1 MSKKNSPSDQAS
13 DQADLI
19 YQGLEQL
26 NHNFLEAAARLSY
39 IIEDLK
45 DLPEPDPNHSKIV
58 SNNLSPLAAGGQPTD
73 KIYFPL
79 AEAHYKDA
87 SHSKR
92 LWFFLR
98 GSEIIE
104 WVPGSTVRIRPF
116 AARSRIILI
125 PSVPNGTLGQQ
136 ITYILILRSTF
147 TNTWA
152 ELTKIFNRIWNEHDW
167 VLADFDSGN
176 PRSWKKVIGIRPYP
190 EVSKAEVKS
199 LWCQQTIYPRDAD
212 SMRAAMENLRAKTD
226 FQCRFPSREGVIIA
240 FDVTFDKLMKTIEQ
254 AAEAA
259 EVELNTRGKGE
270 SDGTHH
276 IEVDEQKAENDEM
289 GIDQIDVQFQKM
301 TNLILDA
308 HNADVEPE
316 QAVDTKPG
324 SHDADAEPK
333 EIEDGQP
340 SINDTDSEPTIM
352 GDTEPSSHST
362 DTETVDVKDFEP
374 GSQQSDIGS
383 KQVEPTKLDVRVTFA
398 GTEQVEDSGL
408 LTDNTDADCAQ
419 NEYASLAM
427 RSAGGNSANVEF
439 MPPFPLESDADFPQV
454 RGMRI
459 GNFMLDNS
467 DYD

>member
-1 MSKKNSPSDQAS
+1 MSKKNSPSNQAS
-13 DQADLI
+13 DQADLTHHAV
-19 YQGLEQL
+19 EQL
-26 NHNFLEAAARLSY
+26 NHNFLEAAAKLSY
-39 IIEDLK
+39 ILEDLK
-45 DLPEPDPNHSKIV
+45 GLPVPDPDHSTIV

-92 LWFFLR
+92 IWFWLR

-104 WVPGSTVRIRPF
+104 WVPGSNVRIRPF

-167 VLADFDSGN
+167 VLADFDFVN
-176 PRSWKKVIGIRPYP
+176 PRSWKKLIGIRPYP

-199 LWCQQTIYPRDAD
+199 LWRQQTIYPRDAD
-212 SMRAAMENLRAKTD
+212 SMRAAMENLRTKTD

-254 AAEAA
+254 AAEAV
-259 EVELNTRGKGE
+259 EVELKARGE
-270 SDGTHH
+270 VENDGTQHT
-276 IEVDEQKAENDEM
+276 EVHEQKAENDEM
-289 GIDQIDVQFQKM
+289 GIDHIDVQFQKIS
-301 TNLILDA
+301 NLDSEAHDA
-308 HNADVEPE
+308 EVEPK
-316 QAVDTKPG
+316 QAVDIKSD

-333 EIEDGQP
+333 EMEDGQP

-374 GSQQSDIGS
+374 GSQQADMGS

-398 GTEQVEDSGL
+398 GNEQVEDSGP
-408 LTDNTDADCAQ
+408 LTDSTDADCAQ
-419 NEYASLAM
+419 NEYASLALH
-427 RSAGGNSANVEF
+427 RAGGDSAKVEF
-439 MPPFPLESDADFPQV
+439 MPPFPLDSDADFPQV

>member
-1 MSKKNSPSDQAS
+1 MSEKNSLSNQAS
-13 DQADLI
+13 DQADLT
-19 YQGLEQL
+19 YHGAEQF
-26 NHNFLEAAARLSY
+26 NHNFLEAAAKLTY
-39 IIEDLK
+39 ILEDLK
-45 DLPEPDPNHSKIV
+45 GLPVPDPDQSIIV
-58 SNNLSPLAAGGQPTD
+58 SNDLSPLAAGGQPTD

-92 LWFFLR
+92 LWFWLR

-104 WVPGSTVRIRPF
+104 CVPSGTVRIRPF

-136 ITYILILRSTF
+136 ITYILVLRATF
-147 TNTWA
+147 LNTWA
-152 ELTKIFNRIWNEHDW
+152 DSTKIFNRIWNENDW
-167 VLADFDSGN
+167 VLAEFDFGN
-176 PRSWKKVIGIRPYP
+176 PRSWKKFIGIRPYP
-190 EVSKAEVKS
+190 EVSKAKVKS
-199 LWCQQTIYPRDAD
+199 LWRQQTIYPRDAD
-212 SMRAAMENLRAKTD
+212 SMRAAMENLRTKTD

-254 AAEAA
+254 AAEAV
-259 EVELNTRGKGE
+259 EVELKARGVGE

-276 IEVDEQKAENDEM
+276 TEVDEQKAENDEM

-301 TNLILDA
+301 TKLDSDA
-308 HNADVEPE
+308 HDVDVEPK

-324 SHDADAEPK
+324 LHTTDAKPQ

-352 GDTEPSSHST
+352 GDTEPSSHNT
-362 DTETVDVKDFEP
+362 DTETVDAKDFEP
-374 GSQQSDIGS
+374 GSQTADTVS
-383 KQVEPTKLDVRVTFA
+383 KQAELTKLDALDTFA
-398 GTEQVEDSGL
+398 CSEQTEHSGSFTQGAD
-408 LTDNTDADCAQ
+408 TDYAQ
-419 NEYASLAM
+419 YEYAPLAM
-427 RSAGGNSANVEF
+427 RRTGADSTKVEF
-439 MPPFPLESDADFPQV
+439 MPPFPLDTDIDFPQV